1 MCNFN
6 DADCQSICFGSVSQ
20 HDMIHLAGSFVMQ
33 KHEVNQDSK
42 HDTNQDPRLLPRE
55 PFWRVFAS
63 FCEFLQF
70 FAMQYD
76 GNKEKAKRVSR

>member
-42 HDTNQDPRLLPRE
+42 HDTNQDPRLVSCRQKRTRAP
-55 PFWRVFAS
+55 
-63 FCEFLQF
+63 
-70 FAMQYD
+70 
-76 GNKEKAKRVSR
+76 EKLRR